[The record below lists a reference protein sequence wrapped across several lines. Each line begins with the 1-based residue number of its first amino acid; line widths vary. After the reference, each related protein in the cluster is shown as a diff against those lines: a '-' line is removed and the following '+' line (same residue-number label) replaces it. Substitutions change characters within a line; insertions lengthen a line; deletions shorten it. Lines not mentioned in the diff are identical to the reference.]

1 LEVFTD
7 PRLLEAYAAR
17 WVPSR
22 AVCYRELMAALPEL
36 REVLLGLEGDAKS
49 GGSEGRNDVDGIESG
64 DSDDSDEDQDKDEE
78 VRGGDKAVT
87 ELSQRATKLRV
98 SDGARTALD
107 ANTDDSQDTTS
118 AEASSSSAPSGHVL
132 SLGGGA
138 GSELLALASVL
149 KAAPPSLKGKE
160 RAWSWTGLDIGSWGA
175 VLDEFSNALR
185 AEWQLD
191 LPATYIQGDM
201 LASLPSTTSDA
212 PPSTGRPEDEPSH
225 RPVDI
230 SSILTAKPPTLITL
244 LFTLTELFSQSRP
257 ATLRF
262 LHLITAHVPPGTLL
276 LVADSASDISE
287 FAIGSAGRKWPVWMI
302 LDMALTTRQEG
313 KGAEWEKVRGED
325 SRWYRL
331 PEGVG
336 AGWPV
341 KLENTRYWYR
351 LYRRA

>member
-1 LEVFTD
+1 
-7 PRLLEAYAAR
+7 
-17 WVPSR
+17 
-22 AVCYRELMAALPEL
+22 
-36 REVLLGLEGDAKS
+36 
-49 GGSEGRNDVDGIESG
+49 
-64 DSDDSDEDQDKDEE
+64 
-78 VRGGDKAVT
+78 
-87 ELSQRATKLRV
+87 
-98 SDGARTALD
+98 
-107 ANTDDSQDTTS
+107 
-118 AEASSSSAPSGHVL
+118 
-132 SLGGGA
+132 
-138 GSELLALASVL
+138 
-149 KAAPPSLKGKE
+149 
-160 RAWSWTGLDIGSWGA
+160 
-175 VLDEFSNALR
+175 
-185 AEWQLD
+185 
-191 LPATYIQGDM
+191 M

>member
-1 LEVFTD
+1 
-7 PRLLEAYAAR
+7 
-17 WVPSR
+17 
-22 AVCYRELMAALPEL
+22 
-36 REVLLGLEGDAKS
+36 
-49 GGSEGRNDVDGIESG
+49 
-64 DSDDSDEDQDKDEE
+64 
-78 VRGGDKAVT
+78 
-87 ELSQRATKLRV
+87 
-98 SDGARTALD
+98 
-107 ANTDDSQDTTS
+107 
-118 AEASSSSAPSGHVL
+118 
-132 SLGGGA
+132 
-138 GSELLALASVL
+138 VL

-175 VLDEFSNALR
+175 VLDEFSNTLR
-185 AEWQLD
+185 AEWQLE
-191 LPATYIQGDM
+191 LPAKYIQGDM
-201 LASLPSTTSDA
+201 LGSRSPTSSNGPVSED
-212 PPSTGRPEDEPSH
+212 RPEEEPSH

-230 SSILTAKPPTLITL
+230 ASILTATPPKLITL

-262 LHLITAHVPPGTLL
+262 LHLLTAHVPPGTLF

-302 LDMALTTRQEG
+302 LDMALTSGEEG
-313 KGAEWEKVRGED
+313 KGAEWDKVRGED